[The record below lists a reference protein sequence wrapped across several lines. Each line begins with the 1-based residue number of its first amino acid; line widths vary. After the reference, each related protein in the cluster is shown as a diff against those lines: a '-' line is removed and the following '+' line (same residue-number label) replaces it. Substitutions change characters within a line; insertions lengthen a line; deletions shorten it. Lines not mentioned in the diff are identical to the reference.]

1 MPIVRKI
8 APPERDEPEGPPPG
22 FPPLTL
28 DHLRAWLG
36 EATLR
41 RGEPY
46 VVERIFDTRSTGRT
60 LKAGCQGSASQPY
73 RVEAT
78 IGARG
83 GVASDDCTCPVGHQC
98 KNVAALLL
106 AWLED
111 PGGFVEVEDLEA
123 SLARRD
129 KVELIALIRQML
141 ARRPELESLL
151 ELPLPIAGQH
161 RKSADAALIRR
172 EVATAF
178 RDAGHEWGA
187 ASVAAR
193 NLEPLVKLGDDYAS
207 LDDTRSAAAVY
218 QAITLGVTEHY
229 NEVHDEEGALNV
241 IVNDCVSGLGEC
253 LHAVG
258 DPAQRE
264 SLLRALF
271 EIYRWDLE
279 SGGRDIGY
287 EGSEMIVEQA
297 TPAEREMVAHWVHEA
312 MPADDSWNHRWRRQ
326 AFGGFLLRLAGDELD
341 DETYLSICHESGRRR
356 NLIEKL
362 LALARVDEAEAETR
376 LAEDSEL
383 LILADL
389 LYEQGH
395 AERAEHLVR
404 EHQPAPQWQDRYDE
418 WRCERACERGDI
430 AAAQALSEELFW
442 RHPSLPRYERLQ
454 ALAEMLRSW
463 DALRPEV
470 LRRLERERQYVLLTQ
485 IHLHAGEVA
494 AALDAVRQAGV
505 AGSFPYAYG
514 SEPLAVRVALA
525 AEPDFPREAIAL
537 YTAAAE
543 RLIQGQGRDNY
554 ATAARYLARARDL
567 YRRLGEGAAWDALI
581 GSIREH
587 NRRLRALK
595 EELDRV
601 GL

>member
-1 MPIVRKI
+1 MPIIRKI

-46 VVERIFDTRSTGRT
+46 VEDRIFDTRRTGRT
-60 LKAGCQGSASQPY
+60 LKARCQGSTSQPY

-78 IGARG
+78 VGARG

-98 KNVAALLL
+98 KHVAALLL

-151 ELPLPIAGQH
+151 ELPLPIAGQR

-207 LDDTRSAAAVY
+207 LGDTRSAAAIY
-218 QAITLGVTEHY
+218 QAIALGVTEHY
-229 NEVHDEEGALNV
+229 NQVQDEEGALNV

-253 LHAVG
+253 LRGAD

-271 EIYRWDLE
+271 EIYRWDVE

-287 EGSEMIVEQA
+287 EGSEIIVKHT
-297 TPAEREMVAHWVHEA
+297 TPAECEMVARWVREA
-312 MPADDSWNHRWRRQ
+312 MPAEDSWSRRWRRQ
-326 AFGGFLLRLAGDELD
+326 VFGRFLLRLAGNEID
-341 DETYLSICHESGRRR
+341 DETFLRICRETGRRR
-356 NLIEKL
+356 DLVEKL
-362 LALARVDEAEAETR
+362 LILGRVDEAEAEAR

-383 LILADL
+383 LTLADL
-389 LYEQGH
+389 LREQGH
-395 AERAEHLVR
+395 IERAERLV
-404 EHQPAPQWQDRYDE
+404 
-418 WRCERACERGDI
+418 CEQR
-430 AAAQALSEELFW
+430 
-442 RHPSLPRYERLQ
+442 
-454 ALAEMLRSW
+454 
-463 DALRPEV
+463 
-470 LRRLERERQYVLLTQ
+470 
-485 IHLHAGEVA
+485 
-494 AALDAVRQAGV
+494 
-505 AGSFPYAYG
+505 
-514 SEPLAVRVALA
+514 ALA
-525 AEPDFPREAIAL
+525 AINARHRAPR
-537 YTAAAE
+537 
-543 RLIQGQGRDNY
+543 
-554 ATAARYLARARDL
+554 
-567 YRRLGEGAAWDALI
+567 
-581 GSIREH
+581 SC
-587 NRRLRALK
+587 
-595 EELDRV
+595 
-601 GL
+601 